1 MRRTKFFGW
10 LLALAIVVLAAG
22 LVCAAEV
29 ALPLRLDANT
39 SQNGTGW
46 RWDAASRTLTLQ
58 NTQLFVSAGTDG
70 SARTVHIACDAT
82 IALSG
87 KNTIRAGDASAD
99 GAQSWALV
107 VDGACTVTGDGD
119 LTLVSGR
126 ATGEGGQ
133 SVALLTAGA
142 LDFAGTGSIRA
153 FSGAA
158 DYSCAVSG
166 LSDVTFT
173 SGCVS
178 MNGGDFAC
186 VAANDST
193 IALPPRAQVVGAV
206 RTVPRAARRS
216 GRSTFFVSGEP
227 AAQVQVAAPGAVS
240 GAGLFFEDVG
250 ADDWFCGDVGYVL
263 QAGLMSGTSRTQ
275 FSPDRTTTRGMIV
288 TILYRLAGAPAVN
301 TAAPYTDV
309 APDSYC
315 ADAAAWAAQ
324 TGVAAGIGGGRF
336 APQRG
341 ITRAELAA
349 MLCRFAKWQGGV
361 ANSVAKIAAETA
373 FTDAAQIP
381 EYARE
386 AAAWAAENGLIRGSA
401 GQFLPSQNATRAQTA
416 AILHRLSELKTDK

>member
-1 MRRTKFFGW
+1 MRRTKFICW
-10 LLALAIVVLAAG
+10 LLVLAIVVLAAG
-22 LVCAAEV
+22 PVCAAEV

-82 IALSG
+82 IVLSG
-87 KNTIRAGDASAD
+87 KNTIRAADASAD

-107 VDGACTVTGDGD
+107 VDGACTITGDGD

-133 SVALLTAGA
+133 SVALLAAGA

-158 DYSCAVSG
+158 AYSCAVSG
-166 LSDVTFT
+166 LSDVIFT

-178 MNGGDFAC
+178 MGGEYAC
-186 VAANDST
+186 IAANDST
-193 IALPPRAQVVGAV
+193 ITLPARAQVIGASE
-206 RTVPRAARRS
+206 TTPQAARRN
-216 GRSTFFVSGEP
+216 GRSTFFVSGEVS
-227 AAQVQVAAPGAVS
+227 AQVQVAAPGAAS
-240 GAGLFFEDVG
+240 SAGLFFEDVG

-263 QAGLMSGTSRTQ
+263 QTGLMSGTARTQ
-275 FSPDRTTTRGMIV
+275 FSPSRTTTRGMIV

-349 MLCRFAKWQGGV
+349 MLYRFAKWQGGV
-361 ANSVAKIAAETA
+361 ANSVAKIADETA

>member
-1 MRRTKFFGW
+1 MRRTKFICW

-22 LVCAAEV
+22 SVCAAE
-29 ALPLRLDANT
+29 ATLPLRLDANT
-39 SQNGTGW
+39 SQNGAGW

-58 NTQLFVSAGTDG
+58 NAQLSTNAGTDG

-87 KNTIRAGDASAD
+87 KNTIRAADASAD

-107 VDGACTVTGDGD
+107 VDGACTITGDGD
-119 LTLVSGR
+119 LTLASSR
-126 ATGEGGQ
+126 ASGEGGQ
-133 SVALLTAGA
+133 SVALLAAGA

-158 DYSCAVSG
+158 AYSCAVSG

-178 MNGGDFAC
+178 MGGEYAC
-186 VAANDST
+186 IAANDST
-193 IALPPRAQVVGAV
+193 ITLPARAQVIGASE
-206 RTVPRAARRS
+206 TTPQAARRN
-216 GRSTFFVSGEP
+216 GRSTFFASGEI
-227 AAQVQVAAPGAVS
+227 AAQVQVAAPGAAS
-240 GAGLFFEDVG
+240 SAGLFFEDVG

-263 QAGLMSGTSRTQ
+263 QTGLMSGTSRTQ

-361 ANSVAKIAAETA
+361 ANSVAKIADETA

>member
-1 MRRTKFFGW
+1 MRRTKFFRW
-10 LLALAIVVLAAG
+10 LLVLAIMVLAAG
-22 LVCAAEV
+22 SVCAAEV
-29 ALPLRLDANT
+29 TLPLRLDANT
-39 SQNGTGW
+39 SQNGAGW

-58 NTQLFVSAGTDG
+58 NTQLFVNAGTDG

-82 IALSG
+82 IVLSG

-107 VDGACTVTGDGD
+107 VDGACTITGDGD
-119 LTLVSGR
+119 LTLASSR
-126 ATGEGGQ
+126 ASGEGGQ
-133 SVALLTAGA
+133 SVALLAAGA

-158 DYSCAVSG
+158 AYSCAVSG

-178 MNGGDFAC
+178 MGGEYAC
-186 VAANDST
+186 IAANDST
-193 IALPPRAQVVGAV
+193 ITLPARAQVIGASE
-206 RTVPRAARRS
+206 TTPQAARRN
-216 GRSTFFVSGEP
+216 GRSTFFASGEI
-227 AAQVQVAAPGAVS
+227 AAQVQVAAPGAES
-240 GAGLFFEDVG
+240 SAGLFFEDVG

-263 QAGLMSGTSRTQ
+263 QTGLMSGTARTQ
-275 FSPDRTTTRGMIV
+275 FSPSRTTTRGMIV

-361 ANSVAKIAAETA
+361 ANSVAKIADETA

-416 AILHRLSELKTDK
+416 AILHRLSALKTDK

>member
-1 MRRTKFFGW
+1 MRRTKFFRW
-10 LLALAIVVLAAG
+10 LLALVVAVLAAG
-22 LVCAAEV
+22 SVCAAE
-29 ALPLRLDANT
+29 ATLPLRLDANT
-39 SQNGTGW
+39 SQNGAGW
-46 RWDAASRTLTLQ
+46 RWDAVSRTLTLQ

-82 IALSG
+82 IVLSG
-87 KNTIRAGDASAD
+87 KNTIRAADASAD

-107 VDGACTVTGDGD
+107 VDGACTFTGDGD
-119 LTLVSGR
+119 LTLISGR

-133 SVALLTAGA
+133 SVALLAAGA

-158 DYSCAVSG
+158 AYSCAVSG

-178 MNGGDFAC
+178 MGGEYAC
-186 VAANDST
+186 IAANDST
-193 IALPPRAQVVGAV
+193 ITLPARAQVIGASE
-206 RTVPRAARRS
+206 TTPQAARRN
-216 GRSTFFVSGEP
+216 GRSTFFASGEI
-227 AAQVQVAAPGAVS
+227 AAQVQVAAPGAAS
-240 GAGLFFEDVG
+240 SAGLFFEDVG

-263 QAGLMSGTSRTQ
+263 QTGLMSGTSRTQ

-301 TAAPYTDV
+301 TAAPYTDI

>member
-1 MRRTKFFGW
+1 M
-10 LLALAIVVLAAG
+10 VLAAG
-22 LVCAAEV
+22 SVCAAEV
-29 ALPLRLDANT
+29 TLPLRLDANT
-39 SQNGTGW
+39 SQNGAGW

-82 IALSG
+82 IVLSG

-107 VDGACTVTGDGD
+107 VDGACTLTGDGD

-133 SVALLTAGA
+133 SVALLAAGA

-193 IALPPRAQVVGAV
+193 ITLPARAQVVGAV

-216 GRSTFFVSGEP
+216 GRSTFFASGEI
-227 AAQVQVAAPGAVS
+227 AAQVQVAAPGEAS
-240 GAGLFFEDVG
+240 SAGLFFEDVG

-263 QAGLMSGTSRTQ
+263 QTGLMSGTSRTQ

-315 ADAAAWAAQ
+315 AAAAAWAAQ

-361 ANSVAKIAAETA
+361 ANSVAKIADETA

-416 AILHRLSELKTDK
+416 AILHRLSALKTDK

>member
-1 MRRTKFFGW
+1 MRRTKFFRW
-10 LLALAIVVLAAG
+10 LLALAIMVLAAG
-22 LVCAAEV
+22 SVCAAEV
-29 ALPLRLDANT
+29 TLPLRLDANT
-39 SQNGTGW
+39 SQNGAGW

-58 NTQLFVSAGTDG
+58 NAQLSTNAGTDG

-82 IALSG
+82 IVLSG
-87 KNTIRAGDASAD
+87 KNTIRAGDALAD

-107 VDGACTVTGDGD
+107 VDGACTITGDGD
-119 LTLVSGR
+119 LTLASSR
-126 ATGEGGQ
+126 ASGEGGQ
-133 SVALLTAGA
+133 SVALLAAGA

-158 DYSCAVSG
+158 AYSCAVSG

-178 MNGGDFAC
+178 MGGEYAC
-186 VAANDST
+186 IAANDST
-193 IALPPRAQVVGAV
+193 ITLPARAQVIGASE
-206 RTVPRAARRS
+206 TTPQAARRN
-216 GRSTFFVSGEP
+216 GRSTFFASGEI
-227 AAQVQVAAPGAVS
+227 AAQVQVAAPGAAS
-240 GAGLFFEDVG
+240 SAGLFFEDVG

-263 QAGLMSGTSRTQ
+263 QTGLMSGTARTQ
-275 FSPDRTTTRGMIV
+275 FSPSRTTTRGMIV

-361 ANSVAKIAAETA
+361 ANSVAKIADETA

>member
-1 MRRTKFFGW
+1 MRRTKFFRW
-10 LLALAIVVLAAG
+10 LLALAIMVLAAG
-22 LVCAAEV
+22 SVCAAEV
-29 ALPLRLDANT
+29 TLPLRLDANT

-58 NTQLFVSAGTDG
+58 NAQLSTNAGTDG
-70 SARTVHIACDAT
+70 SARAVHIACDAT
-82 IALSG
+82 IVLSG

-107 VDGACTVTGDGD
+107 VDGACTITGDGD
-119 LTLVSGR
+119 LTLASSR

-133 SVALLTAGA
+133 SVALLAAGA

-158 DYSCAVSG
+158 AYSCAVSG

-186 VAANDST
+186 IAANDST
-193 IALPPRAQVVGAV
+193 ITLPARAQVIGASE
-206 RTVPRAARRS
+206 TTPQAARRN
-216 GRSTFFVSGEP
+216 GRSTFFASGEI
-227 AAQVQVAAPGAVS
+227 AAQVQVAAPGAAS
-240 GAGLFFEDVG
+240 SAGLFFEDVG

-263 QAGLMSGTSRTQ
+263 QTGLMSGTARTQ
-275 FSPDRTTTRGMIV
+275 FSPSRTTTRGMIV

-349 MLCRFAKWQGGV
+349 MLYRFAKWQGGV
-361 ANSVAKIAAETA
+361 ANSVAKIADETA

>member
-1 MRRTKFFGW
+1 M
-10 LLALAIVVLAAG
+10 VLAAG
-22 LVCAAEV
+22 SVCAAEV
-29 ALPLRLDANT
+29 TLPLRLDANT

-58 NTQLFVSAGTDG
+58 NAQLSTNAGTDG
-70 SARTVHIACDAT
+70 SARAVHIACDAT
-82 IALSG
+82 IVLSG

-107 VDGACTVTGDGD
+107 VDGACTITGDGD
-119 LTLVSGR
+119 LTLASSR

-133 SVALLTAGA
+133 SVALLAAGA

-158 DYSCAVSG
+158 AYSCAVSG

-186 VAANDST
+186 IAANDST
-193 IALPPRAQVVGAV
+193 ITLPARAQVIGASE
-206 RTVPRAARRS
+206 TTPQAARRN
-216 GRSTFFVSGEP
+216 GRSTFFASGEI
-227 AAQVQVAAPGAVS
+227 AAQVQVTAPGAAS
-240 GAGLFFEDVG
+240 SAGLFFEDVG

-263 QAGLMSGTSRTQ
+263 QTGLMSGTARTQ
-275 FSPDRTTTRGMIV
+275 FSPSRTTTRGMIV

-349 MLCRFAKWQGGV
+349 MLYRFAKWQGGV
-361 ANSVAKIAAETA
+361 ANSVAKIADETA

>member
-1 MRRTKFFGW
+1 MRRTKFICW
-10 LLALAIVVLAAG
+10 LLALAIMVLAAG
-22 LVCAAEV
+22 SVCAAE
-29 ALPLRLDANT
+29 ATLPLRLDANT
-39 SQNGTGW
+39 SQNGAGW

-58 NTQLFVSAGTDG
+58 NAQLSTNAGTDG

-82 IALSG
+82 IVLSG

-107 VDGACTVTGDGD
+107 VDGACTITGDGD
-119 LTLVSGR
+119 LTLASSR
-126 ATGEGGQ
+126 ASGEGGQ
-133 SVALLTAGA
+133 SVALLAAGA

-158 DYSCAVSG
+158 AYSCAVSG

-178 MNGGDFAC
+178 MGGEYAC
-186 VAANDST
+186 IAANDST
-193 IALPPRAQVVGAV
+193 ITLPARAQVIGASE
-206 RTVPRAARRS
+206 TTPQAARRN
-216 GRSTFFVSGEP
+216 GRSTFFASGEI
-227 AAQVQVAAPGAVS
+227 AAQVQVAAPGAAS
-240 GAGLFFEDVG
+240 SAGLFFEDVG

-263 QAGLMSGTSRTQ
+263 QTGLMSGTARTQ

-315 ADAAAWAAQ
+315 AAAAAWAAQ

-361 ANSVAKIAAETA
+361 ANSVAKIADETA

-416 AILHRLSELKTDK
+416 AILHRLSALKTDK

>member
-1 MRRTKFFGW
+1 MRRTKFICW
-10 LLALAIVVLAAG
+10 LLVLAIMVLAAG
-22 LVCAAEV
+22 SVCAAE
-29 ALPLRLDANT
+29 AAAPLRLDANT

-82 IALSG
+82 IVLSG

-107 VDGACTVTGDGD
+107 VDGACTITGDGD
-119 LTLVSGR
+119 LTLASSR
-126 ATGEGGQ
+126 ASGEGGQ
-133 SVALLTAGA
+133 SVALLAAGA
-142 LDFAGTGSIRA
+142 LDFAGTGSICA

-178 MNGGDFAC
+178 MGGEYAC
-186 VAANDST
+186 IAANDST
-193 IALPPRAQVVGAV
+193 ITLPARAQVIGASE
-206 RTVPRAARRS
+206 TTPQAARRN
-216 GRSTFFVSGEP
+216 GRSTFFASGEI
-227 AAQVQVAAPGAVS
+227 AAQVQVAAPGAAS
-240 GAGLFFEDVG
+240 SAGLFFEGVG

-263 QAGLMSGTSRTQ
+263 QTGLMSGTARTQ
-275 FSPDRTTTRGMIV
+275 FSPGRTTTRGMIV

-361 ANSVAKIAAETA
+361 ANSVAKIADETA

-401 GQFLPSQNATRAQTA
+401 GQFLPTSGATRAQTA

>member
-1 MRRTKFFGW
+1 M
-10 LLALAIVVLAAG
+10 VLAAG
-22 LVCAAEV
+22 AVCAAEV

-39 SQNGTGW
+39 SQNGAGW

-82 IALSG
+82 IVLSG

-107 VDGACTVTGDGD
+107 VDGACTITGDGD
-119 LTLVSGR
+119 LTLASSR
-126 ATGEGGQ
+126 ASGEGGQ
-133 SVALLTAGA
+133 SVALLAAGA

-166 LSDVTFT
+166 LSDVAFT

-178 MNGGDFAC
+178 MNGGEYAC
-186 VAANDST
+186 IAANDST
-193 IALPPRAQVVGAV
+193 ITLPARAQVIGASE
-206 RTVPRAARRS
+206 TTPQAARRN
-216 GRSTFFVSGEP
+216 GRSTFFASGEI
-227 AAQVQVAAPGAVS
+227 AAQVQVAAPGAAS
-240 GAGLFFEDVG
+240 SAGLFFEDVG

-263 QAGLMSGTSRTQ
+263 QTGLMSGTARTQ
-275 FSPDRTTTRGMIV
+275 FSPSRTTTRGMIV

-315 ADAAAWAAQ
+315 AAAAAWAAQ

-349 MLCRFAKWQGGV
+349 MLCRFTKWQGGV
-361 ANSVAKIAAETA
+361 ANSVAKIADETA

>member
-1 MRRTKFFGW
+1 MRRTKLFRW
-10 LLALAIVVLAAG
+10 LLALAIMVLAAG
-22 LVCAAEV
+22 SVCAAEV

-58 NTQLFVSAGTDG
+58 NAQLSTNAGTDG

-82 IALSG
+82 IVLSG

-107 VDGACTVTGDGD
+107 VDGACTITGDGD
-119 LTLVSGR
+119 LTLASSR

-133 SVALLTAGA
+133 SVALLAAGA

-158 DYSCAVSG
+158 AYSCAVSG

-178 MNGGDFAC
+178 MGGEYAC
-186 VAANDST
+186 IAANDST
-193 IALPPRAQVVGAV
+193 ITLPARAQVIGASE
-206 RTVPRAARRS
+206 TTPQAARRS
-216 GRSTFFVSGEP
+216 GRSTFFVSGEVS
-227 AAQVQVAAPGAVS
+227 AQVQVAAPGEAS
-240 GAGLFFEDVG
+240 SAGLFFEDVG

-263 QAGLMSGTSRTQ
+263 QTGLMSGTSRTQ

-309 APDSYC
+309 AADSYC

-349 MLCRFAKWQGGV
+349 MLYRFAKWQGGV
-361 ANSVAKIAAETA
+361 ANSVAKIADETA

-416 AILHRLSELKTDK
+416 AILHRLNALKTDK

>member
-22 LVCAAEV
+22 SVCAAE
-29 ALPLRLDANT
+29 AMLPLRLDANT
-39 SQNGTGW
+39 SQNGAGW

-58 NTQLFVSAGTDG
+58 NAQLSTNAGTDG

-82 IALSG
+82 IVLSG
-87 KNTIRAGDASAD
+87 KNTIRAADASAD

-119 LTLVSGR
+119 LTLISGR
-126 ATGEGGQ
+126 ASGEGGQ
-133 SVALLTAGA
+133 SVALLAAGA

-158 DYSCAVSG
+158 AYSCAVSG

-178 MNGGDFAC
+178 MGGEYAC
-186 VAANDST
+186 IAANDST
-193 IALPPRAQVVGAV
+193 ITLPARAQVIGASE
-206 RTVPRAARRS
+206 TTPQAARRS
-216 GRSTFFVSGEP
+216 GRSTFFVSGEVS
-227 AAQVQVAAPGAVS
+227 AQVQVAAPGAAS
-240 GAGLFFEDVG
+240 SAGLFFEDVG

-275 FSPDRTTTRGMIV
+275 FSPGRTTTRGMIV

-349 MLCRFAKWQGGV
+349 MLYRFAKWQGGV
-361 ANSVAKIAAETA
+361 ANSVAKIADETA

-386 AAAWAAENGLIRGSA
+386 AAAWAAENGLIRGGA

-416 AILHRLSELKTDK
+416 AILHRLSALKTDK

>member
-1 MRRTKFFGW
+1 M
-10 LLALAIVVLAAG
+10 VLAAG
-22 LVCAAEV
+22 SVCAAEV
-29 ALPLRLDANT
+29 TLPLRLDANT
-39 SQNGTGW
+39 SQNGAGW

-58 NTQLFVSAGTDG
+58 NAQLSTNAGTDG

-82 IALSG
+82 IVLSG

-107 VDGACTVTGDGD
+107 VDGACTITGDGD
-119 LTLVSGR
+119 LTLASSR

-133 SVALLTAGA
+133 SVALLAAGA

-158 DYSCAVSG
+158 AYSCAVSG

-178 MNGGDFAC
+178 MNGGNFAC

-193 IALPPRAQVVGAV
+193 ITLPARAQVIGASE
-206 RTVPRAARRS
+206 TTPQAARRN
-216 GRSTFFVSGEP
+216 GRSTFFASGEI
-227 AAQVQVAAPGAVS
+227 AAQVQVTAPGAAS
-240 GAGLFFEDVG
+240 SAGLFFEDVG

-263 QAGLMSGTSRTQ
+263 QTGLMSGTARTQ
-275 FSPDRTTTRGMIV
+275 FSPSRTTTRGMIV

-315 ADAAAWAAQ
+315 AAAAAWAAQ

-361 ANSVAKIAAETA
+361 ANSVAKIADETA

-416 AILHRLSELKTDK
+416 AILHRFSALKTDK

>member
-1 MRRTKFFGW
+1 M
-10 LLALAIVVLAAG
+10 VLAAG
-22 LVCAAEV
+22 SVCAAEV
-29 ALPLRLDANT
+29 TLPLRLDANT
-39 SQNGTGW
+39 SQNGAGW

-58 NTQLFVSAGTDG
+58 NAQLSTNAGTDG

-82 IALSG
+82 IVLSG

-119 LTLVSGR
+119 LTLASSR
-126 ATGEGGQ
+126 ASGEGGQ
-133 SVALLTAGA
+133 SVALLAAGA

-158 DYSCAVSG
+158 AYSCAVSG

-178 MNGGDFAC
+178 MGGEYAC
-186 VAANDST
+186 IAANDST
-193 IALPPRAQVVGAV
+193 ITLPARAQVIGASE
-206 RTVPRAARRS
+206 TTPQAARRN
-216 GRSTFFVSGEP
+216 GRSTFFASGEI
-227 AAQVQVAAPGAVS
+227 AAQVQVAAPGAAS
-240 GAGLFFEDVG
+240 SAGLFFEDVG

-263 QAGLMSGTSRTQ
+263 QTGLMSGTARTQ

-288 TILYRLAGAPAVN
+288 TILYRLAGAPTVN

-315 ADAAAWAAQ
+315 AAAAAWAAQ

-361 ANSVAKIAAETA
+361 ANSVAKIADETA

>member
-1 MRRTKFFGW
+1 MRRTKFFRW
-10 LLALAIVVLAAG
+10 LLALAIMVLAAG
-22 LVCAAEV
+22 SVCAAEV
-29 ALPLRLDANT
+29 TLPLRLDANT
-39 SQNGTGW
+39 SQNGAGW

-58 NTQLFVSAGTDG
+58 NAQLSTNAGTDG

-107 VDGACTVTGDGD
+107 VDGACTITGDGD
-119 LTLVSGR
+119 LTLASSR
-126 ATGEGGQ
+126 ASGEGGQ
-133 SVALLTAGA
+133 SVALLAAGA

-158 DYSCAVSG
+158 AYSCAVSG

-178 MNGGDFAC
+178 MGGEYAC
-186 VAANDST
+186 IAANDST
-193 IALPPRAQVVGAV
+193 ITLPARAQVIGASE
-206 RTVPRAARRS
+206 TTPQAARRN
-216 GRSTFFVSGEP
+216 GRSTFFASGEI
-227 AAQVQVAAPGAVS
+227 AAQVQVAAPGAES
-240 GAGLFFEDVG
+240 SAGLFFEDVG

-263 QAGLMSGTSRTQ
+263 QTGLMSGTARTQ
-275 FSPDRTTTRGMIV
+275 FSPSRTTTRGMIV

-349 MLCRFAKWQGGV
+349 MLYRFAKWQGGV
-361 ANSVAKIAAETA
+361 ANSVAKIADETA

>member
-1 MRRTKFFGW
+1 MRRTKFFRW
-10 LLALAIVVLAAG
+10 LLVLAIMVLAAG
-22 LVCAAEV
+22 SVCAAEV

-39 SQNGTGW
+39 SQNGAGW

-58 NTQLFVSAGTDG
+58 NAQLSTNAGTDG

-82 IALSG
+82 IVLSG
-87 KNTIRAGDASAD
+87 KNTIRAGDVSAD

-107 VDGACTVTGDGD
+107 VDGACTITGDGD
-119 LTLVSGR
+119 LTLISGR

-133 SVALLTAGA
+133 SVALLAAGA

-158 DYSCAVSG
+158 AYSCAVSG

-178 MNGGDFAC
+178 MGGEYAC
-186 VAANDST
+186 IAANDST
-193 IALPPRAQVVGAV
+193 ITLPARAQVIGASE
-206 RTVPRAARRS
+206 TTPQAARRN
-216 GRSTFFVSGEP
+216 GRSTFFASGEI
-227 AAQVQVAAPGAVS
+227 AAQVQVAAPGAAS
-240 GAGLFFEDVG
+240 SAGLFFEDVG

-263 QAGLMSGTSRTQ
+263 QTGLMSGTARTQ
-275 FSPDRTTTRGMIV
+275 FSPSRTTTRGMIV

-361 ANSVAKIAAETA
+361 ANSVAKIADETA

-416 AILHRLSELKTDK
+416 AILHRLSALKTDK

>member
-1 MRRTKFFGW
+1 M
-10 LLALAIVVLAAG
+10 VLAAG
-22 LVCAAEV
+22 SVCAAEV
-29 ALPLRLDANT
+29 TLPLRLDANT

-58 NTQLFVSAGTDG
+58 NAQLSTNAGTDG
-70 SARTVHIACDAT
+70 SARAVHIACDAT
-82 IALSG
+82 IVLSG

-107 VDGACTVTGDGD
+107 VDGACTITGDGD
-119 LTLVSGR
+119 LTLASSR

-133 SVALLTAGA
+133 SVALLAAGA

-158 DYSCAVSG
+158 AYSCAVSG

-186 VAANDST
+186 IAANDST
-193 IALPPRAQVVGAV
+193 ITLPARAQVIGASE
-206 RTVPRAARRS
+206 TTPQAARRN
-216 GRSTFFVSGEP
+216 GRSTFFASGEI
-227 AAQVQVAAPGAVS
+227 AAQVQVAAPGAAS
-240 GAGLFFEDVG
+240 SAGLFFEDVG

-263 QAGLMSGTSRTQ
+263 QTGLMSGTARTQ
-275 FSPDRTTTRGMIV
+275 FSPSRTTTRGMIV

-349 MLCRFAKWQGGV
+349 MLYRFAKWQGGV
-361 ANSVAKIAAETA
+361 ANSVAKIADETA